1 MAITRQTKRI
11 QQSRVKYMKF
21 IIKYQSKL
29 ITLFELYEE
38 NIRMQKIIDEEKLVG
53 TSNILW
59 VEFLTDGLYLEK
71 TSMVQKQ
78 MNWLNQLE
86 IDLLIYENYDF
97 ITVFINWFSWED
109 ELYNMN
115 LTEEFIE
122 IQAERNNEIKHHY
135 KINSHLDKN

>member
-11 QQSRVKYMKF
+11 QKCRVKYMKF

-97 ITVFINWFSWED
+97 LSVFINWFSWED

-115 LTEEFIE
+115 LIEEFIE
-122 IQAERNNEIKHHY
+122 MQAERNNEIKHHY
-135 KINSHLDKN
+135 KINSLLDKN